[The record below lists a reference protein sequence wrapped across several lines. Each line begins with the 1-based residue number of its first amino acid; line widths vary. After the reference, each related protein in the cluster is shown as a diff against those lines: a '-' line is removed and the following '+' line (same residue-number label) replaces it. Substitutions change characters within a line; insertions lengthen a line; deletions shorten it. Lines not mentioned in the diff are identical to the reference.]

1 MRVAIVTDD
10 SYGERAYETI
20 KEEFDSQYV
29 VMDPP
34 ASAFMDEIDLPPDI
48 INKLEKA
55 DIILSYVLHPDL
67 AFELVETMHDK
78 VEWIIVGAWR
88 GDGFKNQL
96 ESYGNVTCP
105 ENMCDLTENGNPVF
119 DEFVSVFGK
128 PKVRVNCQ
136 GDKVVDVEVLRC
148 APCGST
154 QFVAHEMIGESAA
167 NLPIKVG
174 LKIQHYPCRAGRMRL
189 FTDDESKREMA
200 ANLHKN
206 AFEDALEDDNSRDLK
221 DKQTTDRVD

>member
-1 MRVAIVTDD
+1 MRVAIITDD

-20 KEEFDSQYV
+20 KEEFDSEYILI
-29 VMDPP
+29 DPP
-34 ASAFMDEIDLPPDI
+34 GSAFMDEIDISPEI
-48 INKLEKA
+48 INKLEKF
-55 DIILSYVLHPDL
+55 DLILSYVLHPDL
-67 AFELVETMHDK
+67 ALDLVEALHDK
-78 VEWIIVGAWR
+78 VDWLIVGAWK
-88 GDGFKNQL
+88 GEWFKNQL

-105 ENMCDLTENGNPVF
+105 ENMCDLTENGNAAF

-128 PKVRVNCQ
+128 PEVRVNCQ

-154 QFVAHEMIGESAA
+154 KFVAEAVTGESTT

-206 AFEDALEDDNSRDLK
+206 AFEDALEDDHSD
-221 DKQTTDRVD
+221 

>member
-1 MRVAIVTDD
+1 M
-10 SYGERAYETI
+10 
-20 KEEFDSQYV
+20 
-29 VMDPP
+29 
-34 ASAFMDEIDLPPDI
+34 
-48 INKLEKA
+48 
-55 DIILSYVLHPDL
+55 
-67 AFELVETMHDK
+67 VEALHDK
-78 VEWIIVGAWR
+78 VEWIIVGAWK
-88 GDGFKNQL
+88 GEWFKNQL

-105 ENMCDLTENGNPVF
+105 ENMCDLTENGNAAF

-128 PKVRVNCQ
+128 PEVRVNCQ

-154 QFVAHEMIGESAA
+154 KFVAEAVTGESTT

-206 AFEDALEDDNSRDLK
+206 AFEDALEDDHSD
-221 DKQTTDRVD
+221 

>member
-1 MRVAIVTDD
+1 MRVAIITDD

-20 KEEFDSQYV
+20 KEEFDSEYILI
-29 VMDPP
+29 DPP
-34 ASAFMDEIDLPPDI
+34 GSAFMDEIDISPEI
-48 INKLEKA
+48 INKLEKF
-55 DIILSYVLHPDL
+55 DLILSYVLHPDL
-67 AFELVETMHDK
+67 ALDLVEALHDK
-78 VEWIIVGAWR
+78 VEWIIVGAWK
-88 GDGFKNQL
+88 GEWFKNQL

-105 ENMCDLTENGNPVF
+105 ENMCDLTENGNAAF

-128 PKVRVNCQ
+128 PEVRVNCQ

-154 QFVAHEMIGESAA
+154 KFVAEAVTGESTT

-206 AFEDALEDDNSRDLK
+206 AFEDALEDDHSD
-221 DKQTTDRVD
+221 